1 MVNPSG
7 RLARGFTLIE
17 LMITVVIIGI
27 LAAVA
32 IPSYVGYTQKAHYS
46 EIVLAT
52 AVPKIGVAQCYNDLS
67 TVVGCSSG
75 LHGVPTD
82 VGVTG
87 SVESVATRNGVIT
100 VVPVAQ
106 NGFVASDTYV
116 LTPLAINNSLTWVSS
131 GGGVTK
137 GYAK

>member
-1 MVNPSG
+1 MINSSE
-7 RLARGFTLIE
+7 RLTQGFTLIE

-32 IPSYVGYTQKAHYS
+32 IPSYVGYTQKAYYS
-46 EIVLAT
+46 EIVLASS
-52 AVPKIGVAQCYNDLS
+52 VPKIGVAQCYNDLN

-75 LHGVPTD
+75 LHGVPPD

-87 SVESVATRNGVIT
+87 SVASVATRNGVIT

-116 LTPLAINNSLTWVSS
+116 LTPLAINNSLIWVAS
-131 GGGVTK
+131 GGGVAK